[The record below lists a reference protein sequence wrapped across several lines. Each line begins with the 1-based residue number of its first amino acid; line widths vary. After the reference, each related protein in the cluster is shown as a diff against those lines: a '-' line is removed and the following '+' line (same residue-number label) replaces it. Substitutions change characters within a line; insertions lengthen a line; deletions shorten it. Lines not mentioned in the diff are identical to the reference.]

1 MNLSKKLLS
10 LSFVA
15 VFATA
20 CVDVFKADYDLNT
33 NLLTVEGILTNQPTS
48 TIRVRQSRS
57 NRFSIT
63 SEAVQKCVVE
73 VKAGDGTLIA
83 LRETAPG
90 DYTTPLGFSP
100 KQGESYQLRL
110 QTPTGQRYESTAEV
124 FRAVPEIAKVYDKFN
139 AKGILDRKGIEVF
152 SSSFDVFVDFQDTP
166 RPRDLYFWTAKL
178 YERQPICATCTGYFN
193 AFTKQCVNVNIKGI
207 LIPDFD
213 YKCDGACWEIIS
225 LSDINLLSDSYSNGQ
240 QIIGRPVAR
249 VPFYSEEGCL
259 VEISQYNISE
269 GAYRFFSIVREQ
281 SQTTGTLADVP
292 PSPAFGNI
300 TNTNEP
306 TDRLV
311 GYFGVGGVKQVRHW
325 INRTGYAT
333 QGKKIS
339 LLGREPLY
347 EAQQRPFYI
356 PFVEGEIRPPFVP
369 CVNSS
374 SRTPFKPQDWK
385 N

>member
-1 MNLSKKLLS
+1 MILLRNALL
-10 LSFVA
+10 LSFVTLI
-15 VFATA
+15 ATA

-33 NLLTVEGILTNQPTS
+33 NLLTVEGILTDQPTS

-73 VKAGDGTLIA
+73 IRAGDGTLIS

-90 DYTTPLGFSP
+90 SYTTPVGFSP

-110 QTPTGQRYESTAEV
+110 RTPTGQRYESTAEV
-124 FRAVPEIAKVYDKFN
+124 FRAVPDITKVYHKFN

-152 SSSFDVFVDFQDTP
+152 SSSFDVFVDFQDSS
-166 RPRDLYFWTAKL
+166 RPRDLYLWSTRLF
-178 YERQPICATCTGYFN
+178 ERQPICATCTGYFN
-193 AFTKQCVNVNIKGI
+193 SFTKQCVNVTIRGI
-207 LIPDFD
+207 TIPDFD
-213 YKCDGACWEIIS
+213 YKCDGSCWEIIS
-225 LSDINLLSDSYSNGQ
+225 LSDINLLSDAYSNGQ
-240 QIIGRPVAR
+240 QVTGKQVAR

-281 SQTTGTLADVP
+281 AQTTGTLADVP

-300 TNTNEP
+300 TNTDVP

-311 GYFGVGGVKQVRHW
+311 GYFGVGGVKQTRYW
-325 INRTGYAT
+325 IDRAGYAS

-347 EAQQRPFYI
+347 EAQMRPSYI
-356 PFVEGEIRPPFVP
+356 PFVEGEIRPPLAP
-369 CVNSS
+369 CVNSE
-374 SRTPFKPQDWK
+374 SRTPFRPQGWR